1 MEGLTSVIVCL
12 DVAYGAAGASASGV
26 LFHAW
31 TDGESA
37 GEIVMQLGPVAEYK
51 PGRFYRR
58 ELPCLLAVLDI
69 VQEPLET
76 VVVDGYVWLG
86 DGNVPGLGACLFESL
101 KGGTPVV
108 GVAKST
114 FAGACHAIPVF
125 RGGSRRPLLVTAA
138 GMDPV
143 AAARNV
149 AAMHGR
155 HRIPTLLKRADL
167 LSRLGLVSAG
177 D

>member
-1 MEGLTSVIVCL
+1 MIVCL
-12 DVAYGAAGASASGV
+12 DAAYGAAGASAAAV

-31 TDGESA
+31 SDGESA
-37 GEIVMQLGPVAEYK
+37 GEIIVQLGSVAEYQ
-51 PGRFYRR
+51 PGLFYRR

-69 VQEPLET
+69 VREPLET
-76 VVVDGYVWLG
+76 VIVDGYVWLG
-86 DGNVPGLGACLFESL
+86 DGDVPGLGAFLFEAL
-101 KGGTPVV
+101 KGVTPVV

-114 FAGACHAIPVF
+114 FAGACYAIPVF
-125 RGGSRRPLLVTAA
+125 RGRSRRPLLVTAA